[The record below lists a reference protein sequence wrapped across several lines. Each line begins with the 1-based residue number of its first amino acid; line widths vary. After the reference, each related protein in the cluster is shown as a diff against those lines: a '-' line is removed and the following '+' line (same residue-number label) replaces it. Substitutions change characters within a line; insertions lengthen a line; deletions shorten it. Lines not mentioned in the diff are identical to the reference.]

1 MNKAVCHVGS
11 SESLQFSIKKRMFA
25 GALPSA
31 EQTQVTSNESWQ
43 PDQAHHTQPVRER
56 SQGQQSV

>member
-1 MNKAVCHVGS
+1 
-11 SESLQFSIKKRMFA
+11 MFA

-56 SQGQQSV
+56 SQGQQSSQSWRK